1 MEDTLNTLIH
11 YVTVY
16 GVKILVAVL
25 IFVIGR
31 VVAKWVG
38 KLAQAAMARKQ
49 VDAALQ
55 HFIGSLVYYGL
66 FIFVIVAAL
75 SQVGI
80 QTASLIAVIGAAGLA
95 IGLALQGSLA
105 NFAAGFLILLF
116 RPFRAGDYI
125 EAAGTAGTVEKILI
139 FTTEL
144 KTPDNKQVII
154 PNGAITSDNIVNYS
168 ANDTRRVD
176 LVVGISY
183 GDDIDKAKAVL
194 RDVVAADSRVLSS
207 PETTIAVSELADSSV
222 NLIVRPW
229 VNTGDYWGVYWDLTE
244 AIKKRLDQEGISIP
258 FPQRDVHFHQQPA
271 PAEV

>member
-1 MEDTLNTLIH
+1 
-11 YVTVY
+11 
-16 GVKILVAVL
+16 
-25 IFVIGR
+25 
-31 VVAKWVG
+31 
-38 KLAQAAMARKQ
+38 
-49 VDAALQ
+49 
-55 HFIGSLVYYGL
+55 
-66 FIFVIVAAL
+66 IFVIVAAL

-222 NLIVRPW
+222 NLIGRPR